1 MSADRTPLTPETPGV
16 PADPAAAPPA
26 PAAPRGGT
34 LHVTQAAQT
43 AQVTACLPPLEGL
56 LAPLTRGLAAHLTDL
71 LNQPCTV
78 QAQPAVAERY
88 GAFIQRQPPAA
99 YIEVLGCPGAA
110 GAAAVICES
119 KLLGLVIE
127 LLFGGNGRFTADGH
141 RDEWTPTE
149 QRVIDRFTALLRDE
163 FIAAWS
169 TLEPFPATRLRVVHQ
184 PALLALATADECV
197 ATTQMTVTLGDST
210 AAFALCLPAPFLKPL
225 RHPVN
230 ARGAGDAPHP
240 WQALLRRHITAL
252 EVELSYTLGSTTLS
266 LRDVLDLRIGDIL
279 PLTPPHPTLACVEGV
294 PLLPC
299 RHGVRHGRYAL
310 RLDLPPGARPPPAP
324 PATAPPPNPTP
335 TPRPAPPPTPAPP
348 PAPPPRRRPA
358 PTADA

>member
-1 MSADRTPLTPETPGV
+1 MSAAPTPPTLETPDV
-16 PADPAAAPPA
+16 SVDPA

-43 AQVTACLPPLEGL
+43 AQVTACLPRLEGL

-169 TLEPFPATRLRVVHQ
+169 TLEPFPATRLRVMHQ
-184 PALLALATADECV
+184 PALLALATPDECV
-197 ATTQMTVTLGDST
+197 ATTQVTVTLGDSA
-210 AAFALCLPAPFLKPL
+210 AAFALCLPAPFLRPL
-225 RHPVN
+225 RHPGT
-230 ARGAGDAPHP
+230 ARGAGDAPPHP
-240 WQALLRRHITAL
+240 WQALLRRHVAAL

-279 PLTPPHPTLACVEGV
+279 PLTPPHPPLACVEGV
-294 PLLPC
+294 PLFPC
-299 RHGVRHGRYAL
+299 RHGVRHGRYAV
-310 RLDLPPGARPPPAP
+310 RLEPPPGARPPPA
-324 PATAPPPNPTP
+324 
-335 TPRPAPPPTPAPP
+335 RAPPPTPPP
-348 PAPPPRRRPA
+348 LPATPATPAPPPPA
-358 PTADA
+358 APRTPR